1 MRLLIYACGLAA
13 ARPKKIKQEL
23 NKRSRRKNFVA
34 IIFFAERSI
43 LYNMEQSVNGKAE
56 RKKIEA
62 ERRKSKVKNV
72 AYTNGVKILC
82 EIGVV
87 FLLSTACVVLEILCV
102 AFAENVFISKNEN
115 LFVVLSVLLTVGSFI
130 AAALFSYF
138 KKGVLYRTFVSLFV
152 LTTFALLTLFILQK
166 TGLFYVL
173 GDEEAF
179 STYMR
184 RAGTWMPLLY
194 IAFQFLQVVI
204 LPVPAFVSTVA
215 GVALFGP
222 FKAALC
228 SFVGII
234 SGSLAAFFIGRKIGY
249 RAVAWMVGEEAL
261 RKWLKKVKGKDYFLL
276 TAMFVLPLFP
286 DDILCFISGLSSM
299 TWQYFVVMIVLA
311 RSIGIFATCY
321 SVNFIPFNVW
331 WGILIWCILIALL
344 VAAFVVLYKNLD
356 TLNEFF
362 KSRFSREK
370 KEKRRKNG

>member
-1 MRLLIYACGLAA
+1 
-13 ARPKKIKQEL
+13 
-23 NKRSRRKNFVA
+23 
-34 IIFFAERSI
+34 
-43 LYNMEQSVNGKAE
+43 MEQSVNGKAE